1 MVFMTT
7 IKINYLNFLKFSF
20 GFILIGNLARSFSKT
35 PSSIFEILVIS
46 LLLIATIIYISE
58 NIKLKFNKSIFFYI
72 FLLYLLLHTL
82 SASIYRP
89 FELEGSFYEI
99 FFYNLSEF
107 RLSTLGYFL
116 PLIFIPLVNKNI
128 ENFEKYFILGL
139 KFAIIYTL
147 IEQILSLI
155 GLRSAFE
162 SFYSNSG
169 VVSSNLIGVK
179 SFGMYR
185 VWGLIGSPQLLGI
198 FHLVSLIYLLNRK
211 EYFWSTLCIVAILFS
226 TSKTA
231 YLLLIIYS
239 LIYLIQKKQY
249 LLLIFSLLIFSS
261 ISISMIYS
269 YQYLTEM
276 NLTEDYPNFM
286 KFAGSIHGYF
296 LLAFNYA
303 EISAPER
310 FIAGGPLH
318 QFIIYYE
325 NSLIE
330 LIFGKGITY
339 SIYQDTSSLIIA
351 PYHYLTSDYY
361 ILTFI
366 DQYGIFGLLLLSIIF
381 FVIPLK
387 GIFSSNNLI
396 YAIPLIFYLAM
407 FHYPPQISKLM
418 MIVISFSIY
427 SIYLKDSYKLNGK

>member
-1 MVFMTT
+1 M
-7 IKINYLNFLKFSF
+7 
-20 GFILIGNLARSFSKT
+20 
-35 PSSIFEILVIS
+35 
-46 LLLIATIIYISE
+46 
-58 NIKLKFNKSIFFYI
+58 
-72 FLLYLLLHTL
+72 
-82 SASIYRP
+82 
-89 FELEGSFYEI
+89 
-99 FFYNLSEF
+99 
-107 RLSTLGYFL
+107 
-116 PLIFIPLVNKNI
+116 KNI
-128 ENFEKYFILGL
+128 FILGL

-310 FIAGGPLH
+310 FIAGGPFLP
-318 QFIIYYE
+318 IYY
-325 NSLIE
+325 
-330 LIFGKGITY
+330 
-339 SIYQDTSSLIIA
+339 
-351 PYHYLTSDYY
+351 
-361 ILTFI
+361 
-366 DQYGIFGLLLLSIIF
+366 LL
-381 FVIPLK
+381 
-387 GIFSSNNLI
+387 
-396 YAIPLIFYLAM
+396 
-407 FHYPPQISKLM
+407 
-418 MIVISFSIY
+418 
-427 SIYLKDSYKLNGK
+427 